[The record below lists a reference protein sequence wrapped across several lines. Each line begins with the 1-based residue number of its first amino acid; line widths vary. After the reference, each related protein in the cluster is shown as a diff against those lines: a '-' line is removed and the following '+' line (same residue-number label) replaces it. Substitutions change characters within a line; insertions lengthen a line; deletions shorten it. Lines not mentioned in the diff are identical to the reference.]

1 MSRTT
6 RALLKTAQKVKKSEV
21 GKGNKSGGRPGYGEE
36 IIAPDGHI
44 EAKITSVGPV
54 LRVRLN
60 NKWYVLELEEET
72 SYTRTKLLA
81 RKPPPILS

>member
-1 MSRTT
+1 MGRET
-6 RALLKTAQKVKKSEV
+6 RALKRATQKVKKSEV
-21 GKGNKSGGRPGYGEE
+21 SKGNKSGGR
-36 IIAPDGHI
+36 IAPDGHI

-72 SYTRTKLLA
+72 SYTRTKLET
-81 RKPPPILS
+81 RKPPPIVL